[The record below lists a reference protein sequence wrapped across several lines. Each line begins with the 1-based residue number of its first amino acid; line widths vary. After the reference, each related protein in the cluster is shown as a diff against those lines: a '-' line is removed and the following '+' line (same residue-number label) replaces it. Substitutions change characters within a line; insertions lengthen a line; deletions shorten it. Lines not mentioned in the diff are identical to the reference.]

1 MYTRKFWTAA
11 GERAVKTLAQ
21 TAVALLA
28 GDGVGLLD
36 VDWLRIGSVAG
47 LAAVLSLLTSI
58 GSAQVRDDTP
68 SLAGER

>member
-47 LAAVLSLLTSI
+47 LAAVLSLLMSI
-58 GSAQVRDDTP
+58 GSAKVRDDTP